1 MSVGGLSSNIATLRM
16 LEVLE
21 MFAFGDASYGV
32 TELSRTLGMTKN
44 MVYRALST
52 LVEHGYITRS
62 VNGTRYELGYGVLTL
77 QNPNFPI
84 PDFRA
89 IAAPHMQELHD
100 LNDFTVQLS
109 IRARDYQL
117 VIDGIESHGVT
128 AVRTKIGIL
137 MPLHASAA
145 SRAILA
151 ALPDPQISDYL
162 KRNAPL
168 ERFTE
173 TTLTEPEAVWREVHR
188 IRERGYAEGLED
200 YNRGGSS
207 LAFFVRGADGFPHGA
222 VTIGG
227 PKNVI
232 TPDVMTKFTAQ
243 ITAIVEHLRREALL
257 YDAR

>member
-1 MSVGGLSSNIATLRM
+1 M
-16 LEVLE
+16 LQVLK
-21 MFAFGDASYGV
+21 MFTFGDASYGV
-32 TELSRTLGMTKN
+32 TELSRALGMTKN
-44 MVYRALST
+44 MVYRALTT
-52 LVEHGYITRS
+52 LVEQGYIIRS
-62 VNGTRYELGYGVLTL
+62 ANGSRYELGFGVLSL

-89 IAAPHMQELHD
+89 IAAPYLHDLHD

-128 AVRTKIGIL
+128 AVRTKIGVL

-151 ALPDPQISDYL
+151 ALPDSEITDYL
-162 KRNAPL
+162 KRNTPL

-173 TTLTEPEAVWREVHR
+173 TTLTEPDALWREVQR
-188 IRERGYAEGLED
+188 VRERGYAEGLED

-222 VTIGG
+222 VTVGG
-227 PKNVI
+227 PKNVF
-232 TPDVMTKFTAQ
+232 TPERMAEFTPQ
-243 ITAIVEHLRREALL
+243 ISAIVEQLRREAAL